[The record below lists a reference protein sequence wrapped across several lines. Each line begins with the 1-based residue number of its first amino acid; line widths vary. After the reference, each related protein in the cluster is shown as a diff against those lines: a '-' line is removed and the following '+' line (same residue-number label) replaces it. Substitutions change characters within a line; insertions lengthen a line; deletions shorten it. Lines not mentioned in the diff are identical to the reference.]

1 MIEQTRRK
9 AMRNTIINLVL
20 FKVGWVA
27 CILFAAMGKPLFA
40 TAAVAITVA
49 IHLYRVPVPAKEALW
64 LACAGLTGLVWES
77 VVVWSGLIE
86 YPAGIQAGLLAPYW
100 IVSMWVLFA
109 TTINFGFKWIK
120 RHWLLGATFGLVGG
134 PLAFLAGTAAGAAQ
148 FSNTTQALLLL
159 GVGWAVLLPFLAILA
174 DTIID
179 STLFE
184 PKTKQRMDEHHGIGL
199 KVNWKRG

>member
-1 MIEQTRRK
+1 MK
-9 AMRNTIINLVL
+9 NTIINLVL
-20 FKVGWVA
+20 FKAGWVA

-64 LACAGLTGLVWES
+64 LTCAGLTGLIWES

-86 YPAGIQAGLLAPYW
+86 YPAGTQAGLLAPYW

-159 GVGWAVLLPFLAILA
+159 GAGWAVLLPLLAILA

-184 PKTKQRMDEHHGIGL
+184 PKAKQRPRVSNSGL
-199 KVNWKRG
+199 QTAFKEASQNV